1 MRLFI
6 ITFYDGHYKVRRIPI
21 DPQIELCVLMVLC
34 SIHLFAFRSKRVE
47 HDFKNVITYFSEPKL
62 TKIEGHIR
70 IRSRP
75 DRDFR
80 NRTGPDRIGTPDP
93 VDRTGPDR
101 IPDQDIDFF

>member
-1 MRLFI
+1 MVGLAVD
-6 ITFYDGHYKVRRIPI
+6 TGSSTELVDGEGLI
-21 DPQIELCVLMVLC
+21 DVGA
-34 SIHLFAFRSKRVE
+34 SRSW
-47 HDFKNVITYFSEPKL
+47 DMT
-62 TKIEGHIR
+62 
-70 IRSRP
+70 RSRP

>member
-1 MRLFI
+1 MLGGAKHVGGCTNEVGGVRTPPHPPRKSASASYGLPSHVPNQSLF
-6 ITFYDGHYKVRRIPI
+6 D
-21 DPQIELCVLMVLC
+21 
-34 SIHLFAFRSKRVE
+34 
-47 HDFKNVITYFSEPKL
+47 
-62 TKIEGHIR
+62 TKKGMMQT
-70 IRSRP
+70 RSRP

>member
-1 MRLFI
+1 MGWAGLGWAGLGFSNVI
-6 ITFYDGHYKVRRIPI
+6 QCKLSIS
-21 DPQIELCVLMVLC
+21 VLC
-34 SIHLFAFRSKRVE
+34 S
-47 HDFKNVITYFSEPKL
+47 T
-62 TKIEGHIR
+62 
-70 IRSRP
+70 RSRP

>member
-1 MRLFI
+1 MEVGI
-6 ITFYDGHYKVRRIPI
+6 
-21 DPQIELCVLMVLC
+21 VLL
-34 SIHLFAFRSKRVE
+34 IFAEFCGQLAMISSDILEK
-47 HDFKNVITYFSEPKL
+47 FGKFAA
-62 TKIEGHIR
+62 
-70 IRSRP
+70 RSRP